1 MTAAHALTDAVP
13 ARRTPL
19 WLTADER
26 ADLTAAIEGFLTA
39 VRVFPHIDTHLRAVL
54 LELEVTSARDRLWP
68 APARAAR
75 TAAGYT
81 PDTVAVR
88 VSDDE
93 RAALTIVPGLPGA
106 VIVALTGHR
115 PS

>member
-1 MTAAHALTDAVP
+1 MNAEPAHEAALLPV
-13 ARRTPL
+13 RTPM

-26 ADLTAAIEGFLTA
+26 ADLTSAIVTFLDA
-39 VRVFPHIDTHLRAVL
+39 VRVFPTHQELLSGVL

-68 APARAAR
+68 AAATPAR

-88 VSDDE
+88 ISDDE
-93 RAALTIVPGLPGA
+93 RRAVCTIPNLPAAVIAALT
-106 VIVALTGHR
+106 
-115 PS
+115 

>member
-1 MTAAHALTDAVP
+1 MSAQPAPDLDLPAV
-13 ARRTPL
+13 RTPM

-26 ADLTAAIEGFLTA
+26 ADLTTAIVTFLNA
-39 VRVFPHIDTHLRAVL
+39 VRVFPAHQALLSDVL

-68 APARAAR
+68 VTAAR

-81 PDTVAVR
+81 PDTIAVR

-93 RAALTIVPGLPGA
+93 RRAISTIPNLPAAVTAALT
-106 VIVALTGHR
+106 
-115 PS
+115 